1 MITKVLE
8 FRWVLVGILFL
19 TLLGGRDGAASPARE
34 SAERKSTGVREEEPM
49 EQAILK
55 ALKEGKDTVE
65 VGREKKIPFKLI
77 STDYSFPVR
86 LSDAEWRE
94 RLKAEQYYILRQRG
108 TERAFTGALY
118 KNTQKGTYYSAATG
132 QPLFSSAAKYDS
144 GSGWPS
150 FWEPIDPDA
159 LRYRVDFDIGYP
171 RVEVVDSLSGS
182 HLGHV
187 FADGPLPTGL
197 RYCINSAALLFVPEG
212 GTPPPRLGPT
222 KP

>member
-1 MITKVLE
+1 
-8 FRWVLVGILFL
+8 
-19 TLLGGRDGAASPARE
+19 
-34 SAERKSTGVREEEPM
+34 M
-49 EQAILK
+49 EQGILK
-55 ALKEGKDTVE
+55 ALKEGRDTVE

-77 STDYSFPVR
+77 SEGHTFPVR
-86 LSDAEWRE
+86 LSETEWKE
-94 RLKAEQYYILRQRG
+94 RLNSNQYYILRQRG

-132 QPLFSSAAKYDS
+132 QPLFSSSAKYDS

-150 FWEPIDPDA
+150 FWEPIDPQA

-187 FADGPLPTGL
+187 FGDGPLPTGL

-212 GTPPPRLGPT
+212 GTPPPVLGQN
-222 KP
+222 